1 MLFECIREVN
11 SDLSRVFEWFLAN
24 SLKLIPLKSMVLPI
38 YRNCLLGPLS
48 ALNLGDNFIPCVF
61 KAKNLGVTFSYD
73 LIWGDHV
80 SKICRKVYGVLVG
93 LRRLADVTPFAVRM
107 RLVVALVIPFFIHC
121 DCVSFALDFYSLRK
135 LTVAFN
141 ANVRYN
147 VFDSILGCF
156 LLTYVEFWLACF
168 MFSLLTGGRPRYLYD
183 SLVFLRSERKLR
195 INSPLRLDLY
205 WPVKSGCKTRSQSQ
219 LGLCH

>member
-48 ALNLGDNFIPCVF
+48 ALNLGDDFIPCVF

-73 LIWGDHV
+73 LM
-80 SKICRKVYGVLVG
+80 
-93 LRRLADVTPFAVRM
+93 T
-107 RLVVALVIPFFIHC
+107 
-121 DCVSFALDFYSLRK
+121 
-135 LTVAFN
+135 
-141 ANVRYN
+141 
-147 VFDSILGCF
+147 FDSILGCF

-183 SLVFLRSERKLR
+183 SLVVLRSERTLR